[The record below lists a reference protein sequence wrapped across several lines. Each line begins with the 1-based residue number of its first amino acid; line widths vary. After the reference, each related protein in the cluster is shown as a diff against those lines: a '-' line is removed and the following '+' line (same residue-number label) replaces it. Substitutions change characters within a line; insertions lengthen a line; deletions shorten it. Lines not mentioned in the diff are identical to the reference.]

1 MAFVAWVPPL
11 QPCTPVGSWPPE
23 LHEGR
28 GVREHGRME
37 HRPQELGAVTMA
49 AGVRRAPCGAGATNQ
64 EASSYAMCVYAC
76 EPSGVRVAA
85 HVRGSGPI
93 GFVGAVYQLDRIV
106 GWLKFVD
113 VGLPMVYSII
123 SVNRAREP
131 N

>member
-49 AGVRRAPCGAGATNQ
+49 AGVRRAPCGAGGNESGGILLRHVRLRVRAFGSTGGGARQ
-64 EASSYAMCVYAC
+64 
-76 EPSGVRVAA
+76 GVRA
-85 HVRGSGPI
+85 HRVCGSG
-93 GFVGAVYQLDRIV
+93 
-106 GWLKFVD
+106 
-113 VGLPMVYSII
+113 I
-123 SVNRAREP
+123 SAR
-131 N
+131 